1 MNPLLLA
8 LCLVAVE
15 PTPLDLPLDLP
26 SDLPSDVAPPSGL
39 PSSWRAPETGSAT
52 GVFVGAQVFS
62 AFEVPLTPLQQDPWP
77 RFTLERAEVGGGFV
91 WERSLHGVVRLEA
104 IRSASPR
111 SAFGIDRNSL
121 LPRFR
126 LAWAGFTPH
135 WSVFG
140 QRVGLDVR
148 AGLVPEPWLE
158 RLEGA
163 SAARGL
169 LALPGERA
177 GVMGTS
183 DLGASARLQLNDG
196 LFDVVVSVTNGEGK
210 NEVEL
215 NAGKNLQLIVGT
227 TPVVVDVVGEPLS
240 LSLHGGWRD
249 GSVGLAAVRDHRGLL
264 AFTASHPWF
273 HVGAEGVWAQGVDG
287 RSDRDVVV
295 VGGWLD
301 APLVPGWLGM
311 VVRGDVVSDLQ
322 PAAAG
327 ATATEV
333 TAGVF
338 SDFGLPE
345 VTGREPGSLLRRLR
359 VYATTSYRT
368 ADAAA
373 APVGAVDAATGWR
386 MLLTVEVT
394 GVTDVFDP
402 SAASSRGS
410 P

>member
-1 MNPLLLA
+1 MNLMLF

-15 PTPLDLPLDLP
+15 PTP
-26 SDLPSDVAPPSGL
+26 SDVVPPSAPSAPSGL
-39 PSSWRAPETGSAT
+39 PSAWRAPETGSAT

-104 IRSASPR
+104 VRSASPR

-163 SAARGL
+163 SATRGL
-169 LALPGERA
+169 VALPGERV

-196 LFDVVVSVTNGEGK
+196 LFDVVASVTNGEGK

-227 TPVVVDVVGEPLS
+227 TPVVVDVFGEPLS

-249 GSVGLAAVRDHRGLL
+249 GSVGLAAVRDHRGLV

-287 RSDRDVVV
+287 RSDREVVV

-301 APLVPGWLGM
+301 APLMPGWLGL
-311 VVRGDVVSDLQ
+311 VVRGDVVSDVQ
-322 PAAAG
+322 PAAAN

-333 TAGVF
+333 TAGLF

-345 VTGREPGSLLRRLR
+345 VTGRAPGSLLRRLR
-359 VYATTSYRT
+359 VYATTTWRT
-368 ADAAA
+368 ADPAA

-402 SAASSRGS
+402 SPVSSRGS